1 MHLLLVFFN
10 LLYLIRPGIVLAQG
24 ESLIDKGDTTFIIIS
39 SALVLLM
46 TPGLAMF
53 YGGMVRSKNVLST
66 MMHSFILMGVATI
79 VWILIGYSIAFGP
92 DLLGVVGSLK
102 HIGLNGVGVEPDPNY
117 AGTIPAL
124 AFMVFQMMFAI
135 ITPALISGA
144 VAERIK
150 FSSYLVFIVLWLII
164 VYCPLAHWVWG
175 GGWIGKMGAL
185 DFAGGTVVHISSG
198 ISALAA
204 SVVLGKRRGFK
215 TEIITPHNLPI
226 TLLGT
231 GLLWFGWFGF
241 NAGSALEI
249 GGIATNAFVVTHIA
263 AASGALGWPLY
274 EWVLRGKPTALGAA
288 SGAVAG
294 LVGITP
300 AAGFVSPLAAVAIGL
315 GAGVIC
321 YHGVNL
327 KMKLGYDDSL
337 DVVGIHGFGGAWGA
351 IATGI
356 FASTSINP
364 GGADGLLLGNGK
376 LLLVQVVSVAATIVF
391 AFVATFMLL
400 KMIDALMGL
409 RVDDEHEVTG
419 LDLSL
424 HGERGYEI

>member
-1 MHLLLVFFN
+1 MRKLTRVLCAAMVLVP
-10 LLYLIRPGIVLAQG
+10 RLAWA
-24 ESLIDKGDTTFIIIS
+24 SDAIDKADTTFMLVC

-79 VWILIGYSIAFGP
+79 IWVLVGYSVAFGP
-92 DLLGVVGSLK
+92 DIGGITGGLAHVGLRG
-102 HIGLNGVGVEPDPNY
+102 IGIDPHPIY

-150 FSSYLVFIVLWLII
+150 FSSFLVFIALWLVV
-164 VYCPLAHWVWG
+164 VYSPLAHWVWG
-175 GGWIGKMGAL
+175 GGWIGSMGAL

-198 ISALAA
+198 VSALAA
-204 SVVLGKRRGFK
+204 AIVLGKRRGFR
-215 TEIITPHNLPI
+215 TEIIAPHNLPV

-249 GGIATNAFVVTHIA
+249 SGLATNAFVVTHIA

-274 EWVLRGKPTALGAA
+274 EWILRGKPTALGAA

-294 LVGITP
+294 LVAITP
-300 AAGFVSPLAAVAIGL
+300 AAGFVSPLSAIVIGL
-315 GAGVIC
+315 GAGIIC

-327 KMKLGYDDSL
+327 KMRLGYDDSL

-356 FASTSINP
+356 FASSSVNP
-364 GGADGLLLGNGK
+364 AGADGLIFGNGK
-376 LLLVQVVSVAATIVF
+376 LLLVQIVSVLATVVF
-391 AFVATFMLL
+391 AFTASFLLL
-400 KMIDALMGL
+400 KAIDAIWGL
-409 RVDDEHEVTG
+409 RVDDEQEVTG

-424 HGERGYEI
+424 HGERGYEF

>member
-1 MHLLLVFFN
+1 MKRVALS
-10 LLYLIRPGIVLAQG
+10 IAWIGILMPNIAVAKEG
-24 ESLIDKGDTTFIIIS
+24 AMIDGGDTTFIVIS

-102 HIGLNGVGVEPDPNY
+102 HIGLKGVGVEPDPNY

-150 FSSYLVFIVLWLII
+150 FSSFLVFIVLWLII

-175 GGWIGKMGAL
+175 GGWIGEMGAL

-198 ISALAA
+198 VSALAA
-204 SVVLGKRRGFK
+204 AIVLGKRRGFK
-215 TEIITPHNLPI
+215 TEIIAPHNLPI

-249 GGIATNAFVVTHIA
+249 GGLATNAFVTTHIA
-263 AASGALGWPLY
+263 AACGALAWPLY
-274 EWVLRGKPTALGAA
+274 EWIIRGKPTALGAA

-300 AAGFVSPLAAVAIGL
+300 AAGFVSPVASIIIGV
-315 GAGVIC
+315 GAGILC
-321 YHGVNL
+321 YHGVNV
-327 KMKLGYDDSL
+327 KMKLKYDDSL
-337 DVVGIHGFGGAWGA
+337 DVVGIHGVGGSWGA

-356 FASTSINP
+356 FASTAVNP

-376 LLLVQVVSVAATIVF
+376 LLLIQIISVAATVAF
-391 AFVATFMLL
+391 AFTVSFILL
-400 KMIDALMGL
+400 KLIDAVMGL
-409 RVDDEHEVTG
+409 RVDEEEEVNG

>member
-1 MHLLLVFFN
+1 MRKLTRVLC
-10 LLYLIRPGIVLAQG
+10 PAMVLAPRLAWA
-24 ESLIDKGDTTFIIIS
+24 SDAIDKADTTFMLVC

-79 VWILIGYSIAFGP
+79 IWVLVGYSVAFGP
-92 DLLGVVGSLK
+92 DIAGITGGLAHVGLRG
-102 HIGLNGVGVEPDPNY
+102 IGIDPHPSY
-117 AGTIPAL
+117 AATIPAI

-150 FSSYLVFIVLWLII
+150 FSSFLVFMTLWLVV
-164 VYCPLAHWVWG
+164 VYSPLAHWVWG
-175 GGWIGKMGAL
+175 GGWIGSMGAL

-198 ISALAA
+198 VSALAA
-204 SVVLGKRRGFK
+204 AIVLGKRRGFK
-215 TEIITPHNLPI
+215 TEIIAPHNLPV

-249 GGIATNAFVVTHIA
+249 SGLATNAFVVTHIA

-274 EWVLRGKPTALGAA
+274 EWILRGKPTALGAA

-294 LVGITP
+294 LVAITP
-300 AAGFVSPLAAVAIGL
+300 AAGFVSPLSAIIIGL
-315 GAGVIC
+315 GAGIIC

-327 KMKLGYDDSL
+327 KMRLGYDDSL

-356 FASTSINP
+356 FASSSINP
-364 GGADGLLLGNGK
+364 AGADGLLFGNGK
-376 LLLVQVVSVAATIVF
+376 LLLVQIVSVLATVVF
-391 AFVATFMLL
+391 AFTASFLLL
-400 KMIDALMGL
+400 KAIDAVWGL
-409 RVDDEHEVTG
+409 RVDDEQEVTG

-424 HGERGYEI
+424 HGERGYEF

>member
-1 MHLLLVFFN
+1 MRKVTLLISSSI
-10 LLYLIRPGIVLAQG
+10 LLNPEFALAA
-24 ESLIDKGDTTFIIIS
+24 ETIDKGDTTFIIIS

-66 MMHSFILMGVATI
+66 MMHSFILMGVATL
-79 VWILIGYSIAFGP
+79 VWVLVGYSIAFGP
-92 DLLGVVGSLK
+92 DVAGIFGDLSFA
-102 HIGLNGVGVEPDPNY
+102 GLRGVGVEPDPSY

-144 VAERIK
+144 VAERIR
-150 FSSYLVFIVLWLII
+150 FSSFLVFIVLWLIV

-175 GGWIGKMGAL
+175 GGWIGEMGAL

-198 ISALAA
+198 VSALAA
-204 SVVLGKRRGFK
+204 AIVLGKRRGFK
-215 TEIITPHNLPI
+215 TEIIAPHNLTI

-249 GGIATNAFVVTHIA
+249 SGLATNAFVVTHIA

-274 EWVLRGKPTALGAA
+274 EWILRGKPTALGAA

-300 AAGFVSPLAAVAIGL
+300 AAGFVSPLSSVIIGL
-315 GAGVIC
+315 GAGIIC

-327 KMKLGYDDSL
+327 KMRLGYDDSL
-337 DVVGIHGFGGAWGA
+337 DVVGIHGFGGTWGA

-356 FASTSINP
+356 FASTSVNP
-364 GGADGLLLGNGK
+364 GAADGLIFGNGK
-376 LLLVQVVSVAATIVF
+376 LLLVQMISVLATIVF
-391 AFVATFMLL
+391 AFVASYVLL
-400 KMIDALMGL
+400 KVIDAIIGL
-409 RVDDEHEVTG
+409 RVDDDQEVTG